1 MNEQVSE
8 ISSVVEEMIL
18 MLSESTTVEE
28 AILIWSE
35 SIVEDLEVILMWS
48 IVEEVILM
56 WSIENLGTSIHDGLP
71 LRGVGRGNY
80 AAMLLVRDW

>member
-8 ISSVVEEMIL
+8 ISSIVEEMIL

-48 IVEEVILM
+48 IVEEVILI
-56 WSIENLGTSIHDGLP
+56 WSIENLGSIHEGLP
-71 LRGVGRGNY
+71 LQGVGRGNY
-80 AAMLLVRDW
+80 AAMLLVRD